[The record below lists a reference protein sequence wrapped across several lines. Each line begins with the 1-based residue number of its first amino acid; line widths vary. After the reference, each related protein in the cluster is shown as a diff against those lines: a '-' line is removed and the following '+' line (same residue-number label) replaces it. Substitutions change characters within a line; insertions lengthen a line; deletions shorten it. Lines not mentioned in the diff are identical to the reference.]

1 MRYIEGISRQQL
13 ILFPEKLD
21 DMMSDDNPVR
31 FIDEFINQLD
41 LHRLGFT
48 NTGYYLAPGAPAYS
62 AEALLKLYV
71 FGYFKKI
78 RSSRKLMEMA
88 RTNIEAMWL
97 LERLMPDFRTIADFR
112 KNNIDAIKKVFK
124 AFVRMCAELGIYSKE
139 VGVQDGSKFKANNS
153 KDNNVTESKLK
164 KKLEIAEEKI
174 CKYLEEM
181 DKLDKEESDSQKYTK
196 EELEKKMQ
204 MLSDRKD
211 YYNDLLDQ
219 MKEEGVTQISFTD
232 PDSRL
237 MKTANGGFEVS
248 YNVQIV
254 ADPVS
259 HMVGAVEVTNNCND
273 IGLLSSVTEDLKDT
287 LEVPVMEVVADKGYE
302 QKEDMLECLMN
313 GTIPHVPSKADG
325 DSYELELDYKEAE
338 ITEEL
343 LASKNSD
350 DIKTCLEAGA
360 LPDVY
365 KDKGIEISVHEKDVT
380 SSFTLTEDGA
390 AVICPN
396 GSTLNKAP
404 TINSR
409 GKTRFTNRSAC
420 RDCSDKCT
428 TSKFKQVDMNEGQT
442 VLHLKR
448 RHKPD
453 NKIVKKVKIKLTPDM
468 EKISNRKTVV
478 EHPFGTVKH
487 WNDGAHALLTGK
499 RKVGADLS
507 LAFLGY
513 NIKRAINMVGVQEL
527 IERMRELIGDISC
540 YFGYFAKSIEKS
552 VSKSIY
558 SSSAA

>member
-1 MRYIEGISRQQL
+1 
-13 ILFPEKLD
+13 
-21 DMMSDDNPVR
+21 
-31 FIDEFINQLD
+31 
-41 LHRLGFT
+41 
-48 NTGYYLAPGAPAYS
+48 
-62 AEALLKLYV
+62 
-71 FGYFKKI
+71 
-78 RSSRKLMEMA
+78 
-88 RTNIEAMWL
+88 
-97 LERLMPDFRTIADFR
+97 
-112 KNNIDAIKKVFK
+112 
-124 AFVRMCAELGIYSKE
+124 
-139 VGVQDGSKFKANNS
+139 
-153 KDNNVTESKLK
+153 
-164 KKLEIAEEKI
+164 
-174 CKYLEEM
+174 M
-181 DKLDKEESDSQKYTK
+181 DKLDKEESASQKYTK

-540 YFGYFAKSIEKS
+540 YFGYFAKFIEKS